1 MHFPYDVIEL
11 GRCKMKKST
20 YLAMIALVMIIALLS
35 LAARA
40 QKSQSQSA
48 EVLLGAA
55 LHQEEVEGN
64 FEAAIETYKKI
75 LADYPD
81 NRPLAARALL
91 QMGRCYEKLGK
102 SGARM
107 AYERL
112 VRDYADQADQVKLA
126 RNRLASLL
134 KPPSASK
141 EPAFATRKV
150 WALPDIGNVE
160 GAPSPDGRYFSFT
173 DWETGDL
180 AIRDLETG
188 TNRRLTDKGPWEK
201 SEEFADCSRWSPDS
215 SQIAYDWYDV
225 QGYMELRVIAVAG
238 GKPRILVDCGNDEWM
253 RTFDWSPDGQQIL
266 IFLEKEDA
274 TRQIVLVSATDG
286 AAKVIKTFGRRGRFP
301 NIMRFSGDGR
311 YIAYDQ
317 PQEENAAERDIFLIP
332 VDGGQEVVLVEH
344 PAHDLLLGWPPD
356 GKGILFA
363 SDRTGS
369 LDIWFLPVSGGKA
382 QGPPELVRRGI
393 EQIVPLGFTQKGSF
407 YYAQGGSMF
416 DAYVARMDRQTGKI
430 LGPPEKVIKRF
441 EGANSW
447 PEYSPD
453 GKYLAYLS
461 TRSHRFQAANFP
473 NVLCIRSLENTA
485 EREFSTRFRRLAGL
499 RWAPDGKSIYLAAWD
514 DQGMGIYQADTQT
527 GTMIPIVRDEG
538 PQRIHAHSVSP
549 DGKTLIYE
557 RRYKVEPKEPYRI
570 LSRDLTTGEEK
581 ELYSSNAENGW
592 LQAALSP
599 DGEKLAIINWNK
611 RKTLRLIPAKGGE
624 PRDLLKYEDAHFFT
638 CLEWTADGKHILFS
652 RAQSAKDGP
661 RISLWRIS
669 ADGGEPRELGLEMA
683 NFENLSVHPDGV
695 HLAFSSVG
703 STMKSP
709 SVLVMENFLP
719 PALAAP
725 ETVTMT
731 ARMIEDPPGDTPNCR
746 VSPDGRNLT
755 FVDWDKNNVF
765 VRDLQ
770 TGKDRQLT
778 DEGRGGDEFQGAV
791 GTAAWSSDGK
801 KIAYAWSFRRGR
813 TLIRREL
820 RVVGVDGGKP
830 RILAEFKGSEAGG
843 ELIWS
848 PDEKYLATTL
858 YPENGSPG
866 IVLISTEDGSVRRL
880 TDLKREIW
888 PTNQVFSPDSRHI
901 AYDRLPDENSPE
913 RDIYLVSV
921 ETGQDIPLVR
931 HPADD
936 YLLGWSRD
944 GKWLVFAS
952 DRTGTLGLWV
962 VGVSGTKTEGEPK
975 LVKPGIDRILP
986 VGMTRDG
993 ALYYGVVR
1001 AAEDIFIVDLDP
1013 RMGMVAGPPRKA
1025 IEQFEGGNFTPA
1037 YSPDGK
1043 YMAYVSRRG
1052 NSPYPT
1058 NVGNA
1063 LCIRSLETGKERVF
1077 YKEIWKLGLRHFGV
1091 SGWSPDSKSIL
1102 FVGSG
1107 GISRSSIYRFDL
1119 ETEAITPIVGFGPDE
1134 RSMGGIYGPD
1144 GKCVFLRANVKE
1156 GFSQIVARDL
1166 DSGEE
1171 QELYRVPKL
1180 DRISTVLSPDGRWL
1194 SFINMGWG
1202 GVRSLKIMPS
1212 SGGEAREIWNFGEVK
1227 QGVPGISHTW
1237 SSDGRYI
1244 LLAAPDFADLRAWYL
1259 WRVPVEG
1266 GMPPENM
1273 GLEWEKWGI
1282 WDLTAHPDGTK
1293 LAFAGRGAP
1302 SDESELW
1309 VLENF
1314 LPPAKDSK

>member
-1 MHFPYDVIEL
+1 L
-11 GRCKMKKST
+11 
-20 YLAMIALVMIIALLS
+20 
-35 LAARA
+35 
-40 QKSQSQSA
+40 
-48 EVLLGAA
+48 
-55 LHQEEVEGN
+55 
-64 FEAAIETYKKI
+64 
-75 LADYPD
+75 
-81 NRPLAARALL
+81 
-91 QMGRCYEKLGK
+91 
-102 SGARM
+102 
-107 AYERL
+107 
-112 VRDYADQADQVKLA
+112 
-126 RNRLASLL
+126 
-134 KPPSASK
+134 
-141 EPAFATRKV
+141 
-150 WALPDIGNVE
+150 
-160 GAPSPDGRYFSFT
+160 
-173 DWETGDL
+173 
-180 AIRDLETG
+180 
-188 TNRRLTDKGPWEK
+188 
-201 SEEFADCSRWSPDS
+201 
-215 SQIAYDWYDV
+215 
-225 QGYMELRVIAVAG
+225 
-238 GKPRILVDCGNDEWM
+238 
-253 RTFDWSPDGQQIL
+253 
-266 IFLEKEDA
+266 
-274 TRQIVLVSATDG
+274 
-286 AAKVIKTFGRRGRFP
+286 
-301 NIMRFSGDGR
+301 
-311 YIAYDQ
+311 
-317 PQEENAAERDIFLIP
+317 
-332 VDGGQEVVLVEH
+332 
-344 PAHDLLLGWPPD
+344 
-356 GKGILFA
+356 
-363 SDRTGS
+363 
-369 LDIWFLPVSGGKA
+369 
-382 QGPPELVRRGI
+382 
-393 EQIVPLGFTQKGSF
+393 
-407 YYAQGGSMF
+407 
-416 DAYVARMDRQTGKI
+416 YV
-430 LGPPEKVIKRF
+430 
-441 EGANSW
+441 
-447 PEYSPD
+447 
-453 GKYLAYLS
+453 
-461 TRSHRFQAANFP
+461 
-473 NVLCIRSLENTA
+473 
-485 EREFSTRFRRLAGL
+485 
-499 RWAPDGKSIYLAAWD
+499 
-514 DQGMGIYQADTQT
+514 
-527 GTMIPIVRDEG
+527 
-538 PQRIHAHSVSP
+538 SVSP
-549 DGKTLIYE
+549 DGE
-557 RRYKVEPKEPYRI
+557 R
-570 LSRDLTTGEEK
+570 
-581 ELYSSNAENGW
+581 
-592 LQAALSP
+592 
-599 DGEKLAIINWNK
+599 LAVINLNK
-611 RKTLRLIPAKGGE
+611 KKTLRLVPTRGGE
-624 PRDLLKYEDAHFFT
+624 TRVLLTYEDSRIGFT
-638 CLEWTADGKHILFS
+638 PLEWTADGKHILFT
-652 RAQSAKDGP
+652 RTQPAKDGL
-661 RISLWRIS
+661 RYSLWRIS
-669 ADGGEPRELGLEMA
+669 ADGGEPQELGLEMA
-683 NFENLSVHPDGV
+683 NFDNLSVHPDGV
-695 HLAFSSVG
+695 RLAFCSAG
-703 STMKSP
+703 STLKSP
-709 SVLVMENFLP
+709 SVWAMENFLP
-719 PALAAP
+719 PAPARPAP
-725 ETVTMT
+725 VTMT

-746 VSPDGRNLT
+746 VSPDGRYLT

-778 DEGRGGDEFQGAV
+778 DEGEGGDEFQGA
-791 GTAAWSSDGK
+791 GATAAWSSDGK

-830 RILAEFKGSEAGG
+830 RILAEFKGTEGG
-843 ELIWS
+843 KLIWS

-952 DRTGTLGLWV
+952 DRTGALGLWV

-993 ALYYGVVR
+993 ALYYGLVR

-1013 RMGMVAGPPRKA
+1013 RTGMVAGPPGKA

-1063 LCIRSLETGKERVF
+1063 LCIRSLDSGQERVF
-1077 YKEIWKLGLRHFGV
+1077 YKEVWKLGFRLIG
-1091 SGWSPDSKSIL
+1091 GANWSPNGRFIAFS
-1102 FVGSG
+1102 GSG
-1107 GISRSSIYRFDL
+1107 GISGGAGVYRVDL
-1119 ETEAITPIVGFGPDE
+1119 ETGEITPVVQGGPDQ
-1134 RSMGGIYGPD
+1134 RLGGCAYRPD
-1144 GKCVFLRANVKE
+1144 GKYIFVRGKIDE
-1156 GFSQIVARDL
+1156 GFIQIVARDL

-1180 DRISTVLSPDGRWL
+1180 DRISTALSPDGRWL

-1202 GVRSLKIMPS
+1202 GVRSLKIMPA

-1302 SDESELW
+1302 SDASELW

-1314 LPPAKDSK
+1314 LPR